1 MQSFSANGKLLL
13 SGEYLVLQGAL
24 ALATPC
30 KFGQDLKIEKTDTSS
45 LVWQSLKQDG
55 SIWIQEEFSKTIL
68 QSKLNS
74 NDSVLAQTLK
84 NALSA
89 NPDFIHELLNKKVTT
104 QLQFP
109 TEWGLGSSSTLIH
122 LIAKWSNTNAIAIN
136 SKVTGGSGYDIAC
149 AESHRPILFRNDEEG
164 AVWNMVNFNPPAQE
178 QLFFIYLNKKSNS
191 KEAVKKFIAEKKD
204 FKEEI
209 ETISEIS
216 EALLFCDVFEDF
228 IVLLQEHEEVMQ
240 YVLQEEKIQSAM
252 FSDFPGVVKSLGAW
266 GGDFILAAANIAP
279 TEIRSYFHKK
289 GFDTILN
296 YNEMVLF
303 T

>member
-1 MQSFSANGKLLL
+1 M
-13 SGEYLVLQGAL
+13 QGAL

-30 KFGQDLKIEKTDTSS
+30 KFGQVLKIEKTNTPS
-45 LVWQSLKQDG
+45 LIWQSLKKDG
-55 SIWIQEEFSKTIL
+55 SIWIEEEFKKPIL

-74 NDSVLAQTLK
+74 EDSVLMQTLK
-84 NALSA
+84 HALSA
-89 NPDFIHELLNKKVTT
+89 NPEFIQELLNKKVTT

-122 LIAKWSNTNAIAIN
+122 LIAQWSNTNAIAIN
-136 SKVTGGSGYDIAC
+136 TKVTGGSGYDIAC
-149 AESHRPILFRNDEEG
+149 AEAHRPILFRNDEEG
-164 AVWNMVNFNPPAQE
+164 AVWEMVNFNPPAQE
-178 QLFFIYLNKKSNS
+178 QLFFIYLNKKINS
-191 KEAVKKFIAEKKD
+191 KEALKKFIVVKKD

-240 YVLQEEKIQSAM
+240 YVLQQEKIQSAM
-252 FSDFPGVVKSLGAW
+252 FADFPGVVKSLGAW
-266 GGDFILAAANIAP
+266 GGDFILAAANIEP
-279 TEIRSYFHKK
+279 MEIRSYFHNK